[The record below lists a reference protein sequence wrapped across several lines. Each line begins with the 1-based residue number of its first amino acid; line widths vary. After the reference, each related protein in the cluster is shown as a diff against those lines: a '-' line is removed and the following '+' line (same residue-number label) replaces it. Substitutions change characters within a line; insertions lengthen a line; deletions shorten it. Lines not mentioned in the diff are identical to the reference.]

1 MVDEQ
6 GWLTIVFLAVIYATL
21 RLIINEIFEL
31 ENFDSQRL
39 AKYLRCMFQAI
50 LPLDDGLTL
59 EVVDQALQIAR
70 EGGQVRRSPRLTKA
84 NQFLGVF
91 ADSSSQKGMAFP
103 EDELDW
109 MVTTTFNHA
118 LDIVAREDREMGQ
131 LWALKALDLAGHMD
145 DKGHMKEMLQKRVVS
160 LGLGKK

>member
-70 EGGQVRRSPRLTKA
+70 EGGQVRRSPSTY
-84 NQFLGVF
+84 
-91 ADSSSQKGMAFP
+91 KGQSISWCFC
-103 EDELDW
+103 
-109 MVTTTFNHA
+109 
-118 LDIVAREDREMGQ
+118 
-131 LWALKALDLAGHMD
+131 
-145 DKGHMKEMLQKRVVS
+145 
-160 LGLGKK
+160 

>member
-1 MVDEQ
+1 
-6 GWLTIVFLAVIYATL
+6 
-21 RLIINEIFEL
+21 
-31 ENFDSQRL
+31 
-39 AKYLRCMFQAI
+39 
-50 LPLDDGLTL
+50 
-59 EVVDQALQIAR
+59 
-70 EGGQVRRSPRLTKA
+70 
-84 NQFLGVF
+84 
-91 ADSSSQKGMAFP
+91 MAFP